1 MFNKQLTEE
10 KYDKMRSKIDID
22 FRKVSWTNHL
32 TAKSGLELKTINLD
46 NQKEVWRPVKDQLEC
61 LTKLD
66 IWDDEAN
73 EVVLKITGW
82 DLNKEFKQDSATQQA
97 IELLK
102 KNGFKI
108 IKE

>member
-10 KYDKMRSKIDID
+10 KYNEMKSKIAID

-32 TAKSGLELKTINLD
+32 TAKSGFELKTINSD
-46 NQKEVWRPVKDQLEC
+46 NPKEAWRPVREQLEC
-61 LTKLD
+61 LTKLE

-82 DLNKEFKQDSATQQA
+82 DLNKEFKQDSATKQA